1 MTGEKRTIWN
11 DIEMGGGVQGGGGVG
26 VCVCVCVKGCRVK
39 VKVVGGA
46 QLFLGTKPR
55 TVATGVRFVDGWA

>member
-11 DIEMGGGVQGGGGVG
+11 DIEMGGGVQGGGVS

>member
-1 MTGEKRTIWN
+1 MTGGKRTIWN
-11 DIEMGGGVQGGGGVG
+11 DIEMGGGVQGGGCR
-26 VCVCVCVKGCRVK
+26 CVCVWHYAWDRCGG
-39 VKVVGGA
+39 VVGGA